1 MKEFVR
7 NRIARAAVLL
17 IFGFVFAQIG
27 FADATD
33 RPMGYHSTG
42 TDFYADNTPV
52 IDGECYALVWTRDG
66 NDFAGFRADGSLIDA
81 NNNAIVHIRALAK
94 DGKCPPVN
102 FVVSEDYRAKHPG
115 GTYRVIVL
123 DTRGTK
129 STLAGLDENGQL
141 IRVNGWGWAKV
152 GRDDTLSKAKLLASS
167 GSSSGAV
174 IGNAAL
180 LPADVVNPRITSIR
194 INAKGDAELEFVDSR
209 RYLSYRVGKGQTVG
223 SVGETK
229 GDDLVEGAAD
239 DKTPVCIKVSKS
251 ELKEKDSAFFRI
263 EAEDWGMGR

>member
-1 MKEFVR
+1 MR
-7 NRIARAAVLL
+7 NRIVRAAVVLT
-17 IFGFVFAQIG
+17 FGFVFAQVG
-27 FADATD
+27 FADETD

-42 TDFYADNTPV
+42 IDTYADNTPV

-66 NDFAGFRADGSLIDA
+66 NEFAGFRADGSLIDA
-81 NNNAIVHIRALAK
+81 ENNGVVHIRALAR

-102 FVVSEDYRAKHPG
+102 FVVSEDYRMKHPG

-152 GRDDTLSKAKLLASS
+152 GRDDMLAKAKLFASS
-167 GSSSGAV
+167 GSSGAV

-209 RYLSYRVGKGQTVG
+209 RYLSYRVAGGETPD
-223 SVGETK
+223 SVGEKK
-229 GDDLVEGAAD
+229 GEDVVEGAAD
-239 DKTPVCIKVSKS
+239 GKTPVSIKVMNSDA
-251 ELKEKDSAFFRI
+251 KEKSAFFRI
-263 EAEDWGMGR
+263 EAVDWGMGK